1 VGSNVAMF
9 VRDVGVTVEDGIE
22 DLKPEDLKPDIVQ
35 LIRLRERR
43 LVMLVLPADD
53 ENERCAHG
61 GL

>member
-1 VGSNVAMF
+1 MGSNVAMF